1 MPEPDDVPDLVEERV
16 HEVLPPKWIRER
28 RVIDENIRHL
38 IRKECSRQGVFIS
51 IAFIRLVVFDQE
63 VGTSLVRGGRDVDA
77 ETNVV
82 PLLGCCL
89 ESISDIPAAKLA
101 L

>member
-16 HEVLPPKWIRER
+16 HEVLPPKLIRER
-28 RVIDENIRHL
+28 RVIDENIRHPV
-38 IRKECSRQGVFIS
+38 REERPRQGVFIS
-51 IAFIRLVVFDQE
+51 IAFVRLVVFDYE
-63 VGTSLVRGGRDVDA
+63 VGTSLVRGGEDVDA

-89 ESISDIPAAKLA
+89 EGIGGIPAAKLA